1 MANGLSLDITA
12 NTREAVR
19 GAKDIGDALG
29 DVADSLDDLAKDGSK
44 STDKLERSFDDTRKE
59 TAKVERGFKDLAD
72 TAKRESNTA
81 GDAIG
86 RNVKRGTDDAQ
97 DGIKEIGNEAASTAK
112 ESAASFDGSAA
123 SIGDAFQEVAANAF
137 SSFGPAGLIAGVAA
151 AAGIGVVFAQM
162 EKGKEETQE
171 FKETVAELTAELI
184 ETGKTG
190 GPALEFVVDKLKEL
204 ATVSEDGETS
214 LEDLRKT
221 ADGAKRPFDDL
232 AQAYSGMDEN
242 LDDLVKTNED
252 LLDSLNDQAG
262 AIDTTTSAGVAAYKE
277 IQNRIVAQEQYNGF
291 LSAAKDSADLAAE
304 GVENYAR
311 AGGPALDAKRVQI
324 ENLNESYDDAAGA
337 VDDFI
342 NKETGVF
349 DVEAY
354 VSSMEARGQALR
366 DYVDNLESSG
376 LSPAAKSYLESQGQE
391 AAAKFLAGYVA
402 ASPGV
407 KSRLDAVW
415 SEAGRSNSGSFTRSL
430 QAGMPATIR
439 GPRVIVDTP
448 NVNGIYTA
456 AQAALTRKGP
466 LKISAQATFGR
477 SGKLVDG

>member
-1 MANGLSLDITA
+1 MGKPLTIDITS

-19 GAKDIGDALG
+19 GAKDIGDALEE
-29 DVADSLDDLAKDGSK
+29 VSDSLDDLAKDGDKGGS
-44 STDKLERSFDDTRKE
+44 KLEKSFADTRKE
-59 TAKVERGFKDLAD
+59 AGKVERSFKDLAD

-86 RNVKRGTDDAQ
+86 RNVKAGTDKAE
-97 DGIKEIGNEAASTAK
+97 DGLNDLKSEAGSTAK
-112 ESAASFDGSAA
+112 EAAASFGGIEDAGSAL
-123 SIGDAFQEVAANAF
+123 QEALANVF
-137 SSFGPAGLIAGVAA
+137 VGFGPAGA
-151 AAGIGVVFAQM
+151 AAGIAAAVGVGIIFSKM
-162 EKGKEETQE
+162 EEGKEQTAE
-171 FKETVAELTAELI
+171 FKAEVAELTAELI
-184 ETGKTG
+184 EAGDKG
-190 GPALEFVVDKLKEL
+190 GPSLDYIVDKLKEL

-430 QAGMPATIR
+430 QAGMPATVR
-439 GPRVIVDTP
+439 GPRVVVDAP
-448 NVNGIYTA
+448 NMNSVFAA
-456 AQAALTRKGP
+456 AQSSLARKGP
-466 LKISAQATFGR
+466 LKITAQAVYAKT
-477 SGKLVDG
+477 GKPVD